1 MSNRV
6 VFATKYVG
14 ETKKLTFDF
23 LADLGVT
30 ETIST
35 ATVTAAVYSGT
46 DATPSAIISGLA
58 SISGSVV
65 TQTIVAGT
73 SGVTYLLTCTAT
85 TSASQ
90 VLIITAYLTIES
102 N

>member
-1 MSNRV
+1 MTSRIIYD
-6 VFATKYVG
+6 AKAVG

-30 ETIST
+30 ETISS
-35 ATVTAAVYSGT
+35 APVTAAVYSGT
-46 DATPSAIISGLA
+46 DATPSAIISGSS

-65 TQTIVAGT
+65 TQAITAGT
-73 SGVTYLLTCTAT
+73 SGVTYTLTCTAT

-90 VLIITAYLTIES
+90 VIIITAYLSVI
-102 N
+102 

>member
-1 MSNRV
+1 MTSRTIFV
-6 VFATKYVG
+6 SKAVG

-30 ETIST
+30 ETISS
-35 ATVTAAVYSGT
+35 APVTAAVFSGT
-46 DATPSAIISGLA
+46 DATPSGIISGSS

-65 TQTIVAGT
+65 TQAVTAGT
-73 SGVTYLLTCTAT
+73 AGVTYLLTCTAT

-90 VLIITAYLTIES
+90 ILIITAYLTIVS
-102 N
+102 